1 MKVSLPENDNWFWY
15 RAAEGESYVFCGPAP
30 KPGAEPISVIV
41 PVCELP
47 NEFLRQLQKLTVS
60 NNEAEKFSDLAAIHQ
75 ASWNPY
81 QG

>member
-1 MKVSLPENDNWFWY
+1 
-15 RAAEGESYVFCGPAP
+15 
-30 KPGAEPISVIV
+30 
-41 PVCELP
+41 VCELP